1 MKITI
6 EYEGRQT
13 SLESFLARDFDKPI
27 SNSLLLMFVN
37 STKEKL
43 YSVLEQNNI
52 EELSVK
58 IVLDSFGISRMEI
71 MPVEKDM
78 QDQIM
83 DEFRQYA

>member
-37 STKEKL
+37 STEEKL
-43 YSVLEQNNI
+43 YSVLEQDNI